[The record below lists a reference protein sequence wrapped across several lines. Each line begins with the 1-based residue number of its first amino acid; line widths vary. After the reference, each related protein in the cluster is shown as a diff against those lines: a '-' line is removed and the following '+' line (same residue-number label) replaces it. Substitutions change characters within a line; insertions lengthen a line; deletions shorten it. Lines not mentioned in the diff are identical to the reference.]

1 MKSMFIWAVVAAR
14 MTSTRM
20 PGKSMAPL
28 ASRPSL
34 AHIITRLRHS
44 RYLDGVVI
52 ATTEHATD
60 DPIRAC
66 AQSENVPVF
75 SGSEDDVLERTLRAA
90 QSVKADV
97 IVQVTGDCPLID
109 AQVVD
114 RTIAAYLESKPDYA
128 SNDML
133 ETYPK
138 GMDTE
143 IFSTEVLAQ
152 VAMLTKDPA
161 DREHV
166 SLYIYEHPQRY
177 RLLNVAAPPEHTRP
191 ELRLCIDTREDYQV
205 ISAIYDTLYP
215 LKPDFGLT
223 DIFAFLDEHPDIAS
237 INANVKQK
245 LARI

>member
-1 MKSMFIWAVVAAR
+1 MSIWAVVAAR

-20 PGKSMAPL
+20 PGKSMALL
-28 ASRPSL
+28 AGRPSL
-34 AHIITRLRHS
+34 AHIITRLRRS

-66 AQSENVPVF
+66 AHSENVPVF
-75 SGSEDDVLERTLRAA
+75 SGSEEDVLERTLRAA

-114 RTIAAYLESKPDYA
+114 KTIAAYLKSKPDYA
-128 SNDML
+128 CNGMP
-133 ETYPK
+133 ETYPM
-138 GMDTE
+138 GMVAE
-143 IFSTEVLAQ
+143 IFATAVLAQ
-152 VAMLTKDPA
+152 VATLTNDPA

-177 RLLNVAAPPEHTRP
+177 RLLSVAAPPEQTRP
-191 ELRLCIDTREDYQV
+191 ELRLCIDTREDYRV
-205 ISAIYDTLYP
+205 VSAIYDTLYP

-223 DIFAFLDEHPDIAS
+223 DILAFLDAHPDIMA

-245 LARI
+245 PART